1 MARTE
6 GLWEN
11 VSGLDAIQP
20 VGIDGYDLLIKG
32 TNKYINFNTS
42 VGSSGYGFRDSG
54 GTMQF
59 KNSGGSWTDVGT
71 GGGGGGGGTTLTAET
86 PSETPDGSRKQFT
99 VVNEP
104 LFVIQDAS
112 FRVAGEGYS
121 YSTGTITFDIAPTR
135 WVRSFYNS

>member
-6 GLWEN
+6 GLWER
-11 VSGLDAIQP
+11 VGALDAIQP
-20 VGIDGYDLLIKG
+20 VSLDGYDLLVKG
-32 TNKYINFNTS
+32 TNKYLNFNTS

-59 KNSGGSWTDVGT
+59 KNSGGSWTDVGSGS
-71 GGGGGGGGTTLTAET
+71 GGGSTLTAET

-99 VVNEP
+99 VSKEP

-112 FRVAGEGYS
+112 FRVSGEGYS
-121 YSTGTITFDIAPTR
+121 YSSGTITFDIAPTR